1 MGITPF
7 TCLSVA
13 TRLPPQTLEGHS
25 ARCLLLY
32 LYLSALEPT
41 LDGLGEW
48 LWAAT
53 GRIASSSSSAAA
65 AAYAG
70 ASELPV
76 DFFIARGG
84 APGKPPVG
92 ASRHRR
98 YKGCMQI
105 PGNVHAAGGQPW
117 AHALACVMLPQWA
130 RCWCTAACASTPTRF
145 PGCRWRRTMW
155 RSGGKVTRRACAPRP
170 RPSRQPPPWF
180 PRDLRQQGQGRG

>member
-1 MGITPF
+1 MHQNHVNIIIGRPRF
-7 TCLSVA
+7 WGNGLRVA

-53 GRIASSSSSAAA
+53 GRIASSSASAAA

-92 ASRHRR
+92 ASRHRFYSYR
-98 YKGCMQI
+98 YRYTTVRVNSYTSRLWSVKGAI
-105 PGNVHAAGGQPW
+105 
-117 AHALACVMLPQWA
+117 
-130 RCWCTAACASTPTRF
+130 
-145 PGCRWRRTMW
+145 
-155 RSGGKVTRRACAPRP
+155 
-170 RPSRQPPPWF
+170 
-180 PRDLRQQGQGRG
+180 